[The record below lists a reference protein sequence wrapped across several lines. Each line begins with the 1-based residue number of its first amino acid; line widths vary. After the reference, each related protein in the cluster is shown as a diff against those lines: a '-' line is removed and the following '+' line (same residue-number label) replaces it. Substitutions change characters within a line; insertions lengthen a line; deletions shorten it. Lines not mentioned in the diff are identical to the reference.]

1 MVSVDK
7 QALIS
12 QLCTASKL
20 QGKDLEEYRAR
31 LNKMSE
37 TELSALISGDN
48 KGENVDTV
56 ELNHSQG
63 VNKTEITKKDAED
76 SAIQTIESNANQAIQ
91 MIDSQDD
98 GNISE
103 AYNKLKEK
111 FDSDLAK
118 SNVEKIVYK
127 QLETAYFLKEA
138 QANNL
143 TYREYFEQRKEL
155 LYKTFPGIERF
166 NDKQKQSLKRMID
179 SLSPE
184 QVLEQQDKI
193 LSLPEAGTEGYDDS
207 VRSFLNDF
215 KTETTDSVIV
225 QNKEFGMKVKTKPK
239 DKFELADGERLM
251 TFDEVYTLEQGVNF
265 NKDNIQKYN
274 ESAGQFAFVNS
285 VNQKREDIHQ
295 LLEKPLMSIKTRST
309 TGSESWEML
318 ESELGMYVQIALEK
332 LYGKDPEKVK
342 AGLESI
348 TKGERLSNT
357 DIAQRIMD
365 MVDANY
371 EKMTNGKSL
380 DDYANQM
387 AEDYK
392 SAYGSKDATNLASA
406 YVQDQEGMVQNIRT
420 GVELVG
426 AGVMVAGMI
435 FFPPAALA
443 GGAVAGFGG
452 AGVEL
457 YNESTRDN
465 VNTERTDELQKE
477 LVTNALLMIVGMGA
491 GKAGSAVKT
500 LTVKNSQHLSSAAR
514 NLLENSESKSVT
526 DLIKAIKNLKN
537 PQDLVAIFAV
547 SSAKIGTDATISLL
561 GDLAL
566 TGQIDIQGEGFAQIM
581 SLVAGHNG
589 KVVKGAKHVKN
600 DIKAKF
606 GPDARQMPDGTVYKI
621 NQDGS
626 TTVLQDVVGVND
638 KAGISRTT
646 ADTPA
651 GQSDLSTRLDNA
663 KSREDFTAIRDEIKK
678 MPNSP
683 QKAELQK
690 QYLQKWNEFSQN
702 PARHEIKMEYKPEDG
717 ASKTEYQINKEK
729 EANLFNSI
737 KEYLINNSDYKE
749 KLEVRIQAYKNVDDE
764 ISPEA
769 IQEIENS
776 FFIRYCS
783 RNADDLD
790 LPADLKTKI
799 VNYVKDNEYYNYNK
813 GIPEEEISLY
823 DAVSIYNNKKSIRS
837 RKESDLLYKV
847 QARMDNNS
855 ASNEEIA
862 PILDK
867 LKTNEFQ
874 QLSDKELDTFNTLI
888 SDIPYEEFLKRV
900 NSDNSKLA
908 TRDFKSILGESQN
921 TEKIAELLYCSDE
934 EFAIKQQ
941 RIKDRAEDLP
951 QGNSPIGIKQ
961 WKNIMSMS
969 DEDYALYQK
978 MKPTL
983 PEGVVITDI
992 KKYAEMSQE
1001 NDNLANLFRE
1011 AGHYN
1016 EDEIYKLA
1024 ELSKSNPDL
1033 VNKLAKEKITSH
1045 WRPDKPKYSVD
1056 EIQKLVEYNKINEQL
1071 MNQLIDNKF
1080 DFDGIN
1086 SMFNLLKTNEKL
1098 VNDLLNGDRLEN
1110 LRIDTIQ
1117 DIAEIANKDAELINT
1132 ILNEKIDLF
1141 DDKPQRFSN
1150 SDIVK
1155 LISDLT
1161 ENDYE
1166 NYDFIKYLI
1175 NAKDNSGFSRFNYI
1189 NIRDLAKHS
1198 KDKNLVMELLNAKT
1212 TNGDDRF
1219 TSLEIENL
1227 VPILTGENNNFAK
1240 TLLKEKVDNRYRFT
1254 GFEVINIT
1262 KANEINEQLTREL
1275 INTKINNEYRF
1286 GGSDIIDIVKSNEIS
1301 PSKVQE
1307 LLDAKTLNDKG
1318 EIVYAFNGSSIRNY
1332 VEDQEHTDLRDKLLA
1347 LKKKDVSGN
1356 TYNMFSGYE
1365 IDNVVDIYKSNPET
1379 VANLLNNEQYNIL
1392 LKNINKKNVELFA
1405 DKNILK
1411 AISDERPQNSQE
1423 LSFETP
1429 YLDNKWQVT
1438 YKMENGSKTLFI
1450 DKNNDSFTIAGRETT
1465 TQTNKENTRVRREFS
1480 DGTVLVEEIQNIPL
1494 SRNNTTAYIPVG
1506 IKKTLYDNQGVQTRS
1521 EVITPSKDKPGA
1533 YTINVYERG
1542 LNQGMKKKPVGTV
1555 EMYGSKNQGSK
1566 AIRTVSSEDGSTTS
1580 HTIIQGPKGSGMT
1593 YQIKDK
1599 DGNIIAN
1606 IERRHRKINDNHY
1619 TSSFNGQKYDMQ
1631 FSDNKITVSQM
1642 NNDNNVIKT
1651 IELGPEQ
1658 LDFNLIDL
1666 YKQLPGDYLFK
1677 IKEMGTKVVLDDTYQ
1692 KADKNNACFNSID
1705 NTIYVS
1711 PELKNN
1717 PFIFAHELGHAI
1729 DLNSGNIHSNPE
1741 LVKIYQE
1748 ELETYKSKTS
1758 DAEGCS
1764 IDYFTSSSRGGGKRI
1779 PETIAESNALMS
1791 GLSNENF
1798 SDVMLRGVVLQQ
1810 HFPKTIAKISE
1821 LTQTTPIQK
1830 NMPADSEIKLNNVI
1844 GSETPEF
1851 KHFSREEIEALK
1863 KQDKNVKEMSNGD
1876 VFRIGDDGSFTKI
1889 GTTKAPLKDASVDLS
1904 NTSADKAKSL
1914 IKDFIKNNQLE
1925 DIKDPVIKNKILE
1938 LQNNELDG
1946 KTKQKAMA
1954 LLNVFKAFKDNN
1966 IDTKFSQNTIDFITV
1981 DNYTRVID
1989 YIKTNKGNFDAD
2001 KCVADITKDIVKS
2014 NKTTKQLFNRSMALA
2029 DNPEMENKFAT
2040 IIYNTINSSAGD
2052 ILASQ
2057 VKLINKM
2064 NDNVLKTYINS
2075 MSKTMAR
2082 VDEATIKTL
2091 NNIEPEVLEKYVSKY
2106 LSLMDQVPTDKFAN
2120 LIKGFENMPG
2130 GMASHIDSK
2139 IEQKII
2145 DSILLDNKGLIDVFN
2160 KTKPEIFDKIP
2171 DDVKVELSNKIHVY
2185 TDKKHIAEAVDF
2197 VETPKFKE
2205 IENTIKSK
2213 FPYIYNENFE
2223 AKLKAYYI
2231 ANNTGNPDDFIKYV
2245 ENINVKELMEISPRI
2260 AKFKEEQLIE
2270 FLNYHHQKGTELTAE
2285 NLTYQGSLTKDM
2297 QKDLMD
2303 YDKLSQVLSRF
2314 PNTDRRIGH
2323 LPQEWINGIPKEKQR
2338 DFANNIY
2345 EKINEFVTS
2354 NKDATSTAKLQSD
2367 LSQMFGENVLVQE
2380 LGTGNY
2386 GTGYKIT
2393 VGNRKPFVLKAFN
2406 KASNDF
2412 KGYNVHGQTIEPQNA
2427 MYAKGRSNDF
2437 AGFYFGRAADKFDND
2452 GFMLVEFLPKK
2463 TGPEKPRDLSIQRLT
2478 SADFDAEQ
2486 NHNFQNG
2493 KIIDYGAMMP
2503 VDKKLLE
2510 DKGVARY
2517 TRIITENMIA
2527 LKGSD
2532 TYGFNDVRLNIVKN
2546 AVQKADNPMQ
2556 VVEAINV
2563 IEHNVV
2569 KNIDEKSLQEL
2580 KQIKK
2585 DVFIKYIKAKKPDV
2599 DAEAYFAAYD
2609 LNDKISNI
2617 ENMIRNSFKGT
2628 GLNQGVTFSS
2638 RTKSVQ
2644 SMYDKIHSNMEE
2656 KHLSL
2661 DEALKKVQDGYGLRT
2676 IMEDFDYKKYPEIV
2690 EMYKKDPEKAYRM
2703 AAEKQ
2708 SEHIVEM
2715 LKDVLTRQINSGDF
2729 EIMTLSNYK
2738 GQDGIPYL
2746 SDKQVKELMEY
2757 ANQRGVKLDVKT
2769 DDNGFAE
2776 NVKDSGYT
2784 AFQMNLKYKDGT
2796 VVEWQ
2801 TRGRDVDN
2809 FAEVEHIMYDSRQDK
2824 DLTGGRDVLKP
2835 LYEPYKKLIKDMK
2848 DDMFNEHMEY
2858 LTEYYK
2864 QLRLKELG
2872 FDYKLPEM
2880 NPKFDPR
2887 ISAENLF
2894 KLHDEKER
2902 ILHNQRK

>member
-225 QNKEFGMKVKTKPK
+225 QNKEFGMKVKTQPK
-239 DKFELADGERLM
+239 SKFELADGERLM
-251 TFDEVYTLEQGVNF
+251 TFDEVYYLEQDVNF

-285 VNQKREDIHQ
+285 VNQKREEVHQ
-295 LLEKPLMSIKTRST
+295 ILQKPLLNIKTRST
-309 TGSESWEML
+309 TGTESAEML
-318 ESELGMYVQIALEK
+318 ESEMGMYVNIALEK
-332 LYGKDPEKVK
+332 LYGKNPEKVK
-342 AGLESI
+342 TGLESI

-371 EKMTNGKSL
+371 EKLTNGKSL
-380 DDYANQM
+380 DDYAKQM

-465 VNTERTDELQKE
+465 VNTERTGELKKE
-477 LVTNALLMIVGMGA
+477 LVINSLLMVVGMGA
-491 GKAGSAVKT
+491 GKAGSAVKAA
-500 LTVKNSQHLSSAAR
+500 LTAKNAPKLAAIAG
-514 NLLENSESKSVT
+514 
-526 DLIKAIKNLKN
+526 D
-537 PQDLVAIFAV
+537 
-547 SSAKIGTDATISLL
+547 IGTDATISLL

-566 TGQIDIQGEGFAQIM
+566 TGQVNIEGEGFAQFL
-581 SLVAGHNG
+581 SLVAGHKG
-589 KVVKGAKHVKN
+589 KIVSGIKHVKDN
-600 DIKAKF
+600 IKAKF
-606 GPDARQMPDGTVYKI
+606 GPDARQMPDGTIYKV

-626 TTVLQDVVGVND
+626 TTVL
-638 KAGISRTT
+638 
-646 ADTPA
+646 
-651 GQSDLSTRLDNA
+651 
-663 KSREDFTAIRDEIKK
+663 EDAPVKR
-678 MPNSP
+678 
-683 QKAELQK
+683 
-690 QYLQKWNEFSQN
+690 
-702 PARHEIKMEYKPEDG
+702 
-717 ASKTEYQINKEK
+717 
-729 EANLFNSI
+729 
-737 KEYLINNSDYKE
+737 
-749 KLEVRIQAYKNVDDE
+749 E
-764 ISPEA
+764 IS
-769 IQEIENS
+769 
-776 FFIRYCS
+776 
-783 RNADDLD
+783 
-790 LPADLKTKI
+790 
-799 VNYVKDNEYYNYNK
+799 DNTTSPKES
-813 GIPEEEISLY
+813 EEIQ
-823 DAVSIYNNKKSIRS
+823 V
-837 RKESDLLYKV
+837 KE
-847 QARMDNNS
+847 
-855 ASNEEIA
+855 E
-862 PILDK
+862 
-867 LKTNEFQ
+867 
-874 QLSDKELDTFNTLI
+874 
-888 SDIPYEEFLKRV
+888 
-900 NSDNSKLA
+900 
-908 TRDFKSILGESQN
+908 
-921 TEKIAELLYCSDE
+921 TE
-934 EFAIKQQ
+934 
-941 RIKDRAEDLP
+941 
-951 QGNSPIGIKQ
+951 
-961 WKNIMSMS
+961 
-969 DEDYALYQK
+969 
-978 MKPTL
+978 T
-983 PEGVVITDI
+983 
-992 KKYAEMSQE
+992 
-1001 NDNLANLFRE
+1001 
-1011 AGHYN
+1011 
-1016 EDEIYKLA
+1016 
-1024 ELSKSNPDL
+1024 
-1033 VNKLAKEKITSH
+1033 
-1045 WRPDKPKYSVD
+1045 
-1056 EIQKLVEYNKINEQL
+1056 INEQ
-1071 MNQLIDNKF
+1071 
-1080 DFDGIN
+1080 
-1086 SMFNLLKTNEKL
+1086 E
-1098 VNDLLNGDRLEN
+1098 
-1110 LRIDTIQ
+1110 
-1117 DIAEIANKDAELINT
+1117 
-1132 ILNEKIDLF
+1132 
-1141 DDKPQRFSN
+1141 
-1150 SDIVK
+1150 
-1155 LISDLT
+1155 
-1161 ENDYE
+1161 
-1166 NYDFIKYLI
+1166 
-1175 NAKDNSGFSRFNYI
+1175 
-1189 NIRDLAKHS
+1189 
-1198 KDKNLVMELLNAKT
+1198 
-1212 TNGDDRF
+1212 
-1219 TSLEIENL
+1219 
-1227 VPILTGENNNFAK
+1227 VP
-1240 TLLKEKVDNRYRFT
+1240 
-1254 GFEVINIT
+1254 
-1262 KANEINEQLTREL
+1262 
-1275 INTKINNEYRF
+1275 
-1286 GGSDIIDIVKSNEIS
+1286 
-1301 PSKVQE
+1301 
-1307 LLDAKTLNDKG
+1307 
-1318 EIVYAFNGSSIRNY
+1318 
-1332 VEDQEHTDLRDKLLA
+1332 
-1347 LKKKDVSGN
+1347 
-1356 TYNMFSGYE
+1356 
-1365 IDNVVDIYKSNPET
+1365 PET
-1379 VANLLNNEQYNIL
+1379 PN
-1392 LKNINKKNVELFA
+1392 
-1405 DKNILK
+1405 
-1411 AISDERPQNSQE
+1411 
-1423 LSFETP
+1423 
-1429 YLDNKWQVT
+1429 
-1438 YKMENGSKTLFI
+1438 
-1450 DKNNDSFTIAGRETT
+1450 
-1465 TQTNKENTRVRREFS
+1465 
-1480 DGTVLVEEIQNIPL
+1480 
-1494 SRNNTTAYIPVG
+1494 
-1506 IKKTLYDNQGVQTRS
+1506 
-1521 EVITPSKDKPGA
+1521 
-1533 YTINVYERG
+1533 
-1542 LNQGMKKKPVGTV
+1542 
-1555 EMYGSKNQGSK
+1555 
-1566 AIRTVSSEDGSTTS
+1566 
-1580 HTIIQGPKGSGMT
+1580 
-1593 YQIKDK
+1593 
-1599 DGNIIAN
+1599 
-1606 IERRHRKINDNHY
+1606 
-1619 TSSFNGQKYDMQ
+1619 
-1631 FSDNKITVSQM
+1631 
-1642 NNDNNVIKT
+1642 
-1651 IELGPEQ
+1651 
-1658 LDFNLIDL
+1658 
-1666 YKQLPGDYLFK
+1666 
-1677 IKEMGTKVVLDDTYQ
+1677 
-1692 KADKNNACFNSID
+1692 
-1705 NTIYVS
+1705 
-1711 PELKNN
+1711 
-1717 PFIFAHELGHAI
+1717 
-1729 DLNSGNIHSNPE
+1729 
-1741 LVKIYQE
+1741 
-1748 ELETYKSKTS
+1748 
-1758 DAEGCS
+1758 
-1764 IDYFTSSSRGGGKRI
+1764 
-1779 PETIAESNALMS
+1779 
-1791 GLSNENF
+1791 
-1798 SDVMLRGVVLQQ
+1798 
-1810 HFPKTIAKISE
+1810 
-1821 LTQTTPIQK
+1821 
-1830 NMPADSEIKLNNVI
+1830 
-1844 GSETPEF
+1844 F
-1851 KHFSREEIEALK
+1851 KHFSREEIDALK

-1914 IKDFIKNNQLE
+1914 INDFIKNNQLE

-1954 LLNVFKAFKDNN
+1954 LLNVFKAFRDNN

-1989 YIKTNKGNFDAD
+1989 YIKANKGNFDAD

-2040 IIYNTINSSAGD
+2040 VIYNTINSSAGD
-2052 ILASQ
+2052 MLASQ

-2106 LSLMDQVPTDKFAN
+2106 LNLMDQVPTDKFAN

-2197 VETPKFKE
+2197 IETPKFKE

-2260 AKFKEEQLIE
+2260 AKFEEEQLIE

-2406 KASNDF
+2406 EASNDF

-2644 SMYDKIHSNMEE
+2644 SMYDKIHSNMKD

-2715 LKDVLTRQINSGDF
+2715 LKEVLTRQINSGDF

-2801 TRGRDVDN
+2801 TRGSDVDK

-2872 FDYKLPEM
+2872 FNYKLPEM